1 VRPEEIDFRVS
12 APVSMRRGEERG
24 RMGNKVSSWILKL
37 PIGDADPMSRLK
49 TIHHMTEELKKSRQA
64 LGVEM
69 MMAMAEWTPSVL
81 LSLGARA
88 ASGPINMIVTNVPG
102 PQIPLHLL
110 GARLLEAFPL
120 VPLLENTGL
129 GVALFSYNGKL
140 CWGFNAD
147 YELIPDLR
155 IFVRAVDSSFR
166 ELAGAAGVKL
176 DEGSDRPDDKAGGD
190 LSATSPRGHTGSTS
204 GRAGPNG
211 PSVGAGRQG
220 PVG

>member
-1 VRPEEIDFRVS
+1 
-12 APVSMRRGEERG
+12 
-24 RMGNKVSSWILKL
+24 
-37 PIGDADPMSRLK
+37 
-49 TIHHMTEELKKSRQA
+49 
-64 LGVEM
+64 M

-110 GARLLEAFPL
+110 GARLIEAFPL

-155 IFVRAVDSSFR
+155 VFVRAVDSSFR

-176 DEGSDRPDDKAGGD
+176 DEGSDRAEDKAGSD
-190 LSATSPRGHTGSTS
+190 LNVASPRGHAGSATGRT
-204 GRAGPNG
+204 GPNG

-220 PVG
+220 PVD